1 MLHLWWNHLLF
12 SVDSHTLLPLFIHPC
27 LLFIRV
33 PGRWI
38 QFGMACGQ
46 TFVCP
51 SSLNRCLLP
60 IRSVG
65 DGRGGR
71 NKPWQVA
78 SPSPCSLAV
87 GVPNLMSLS
96 VAADVA
102 IKWYWKDVKALG
114 IQPGTSLWCPS
125 CKNTNGS
132 IWLPSCMIIET
143 FSVQTVSLS
152 VQRWLRWLA
161 GWQLSNDKI
170 CMPPSNGVCCWHD
183 SRRRGGWGERV
194 RPLLKREGEQHG
206 KESWQTESA
215 LSFHQCNS
223 WLLGDQ
229 PPACQAER
237 ISSRGRAK
245 RKNSSDGN
253 NKGLKAGTNVRIDR
267 PGEKQ
272 KLRWV

>member
-12 SVDSHTLLPLFIHPC
+12 SVYSHTLLPLFIHPC

-38 QFGMACGQ
+38 QFGMACVQ

-60 IRSVG
+60 IRFVG

-78 SPSPCSLAV
+78 SPSPRSLAV
-87 GVPNLMSLS
+87 GVSNLMSLS

-102 IKWYWKDVKALG
+102 IRSYWKDVKALG
-114 IQPGTSLWCPS
+114 IKPGISLSCPS

-132 IWLPSCMIIET
+132 IWLLSCIITET

-152 VQRWLRWLA
+152 VQRWLSWLA
-161 GWQLSNDKI
+161 DWFPMTKFACPHLMASVVD
-170 CMPPSNGVCCWHD
+170 MTP
-183 SRRRGGWGERV
+183 RE
-194 RPLLKREGEQHG
+194 EGEKKKKKKSGH
-206 KESWQTESA
+206 
-215 LSFHQCNS
+215 C
-223 WLLGDQ
+223 
-229 PPACQAER
+229 
-237 ISSRGRAK
+237 
-245 RKNSSDGN
+245 
-253 NKGLKAGTNVRIDR
+253 
-267 PGEKQ
+267 
-272 KLRWV
+272 